1 VAAVG
6 RLTMQEIDM
15 LEFILGLFGIPRG
28 GGWA

>member
-1 VAAVG
+1 LAAVG

-15 LEFILGLFGIPRG
+15 LEFILELFGIPRG